1 MLFLKKG
8 EEENKEV
15 KNVIEV
21 WARVV
26 FN

>member
-8 EEENKEV
+8 EENKEV